1 MYSIQEKIAC
11 YDKHQNIKNAA
22 LELGLKWQT
31 LYYQLKKAGHK
42 IIGNKAKYGSDKDKL
57 ASRAEQEFLN
67 LIPYAKDMNQEK
79 FQAHY
84 DFEVKGLKVDVK
96 ASTLKKI
103 SQNQQ
108 RYVFSI
114 KRQEMLADFVVCF
127 CYEDGELDDCL
138 LLPKEAIKYTK
149 TISFTKGGK
158 WAEYQITPQEIKAFF
173 DEWDIS

>member
-1 MYSIQEKIAC
+1 MHNIQEKIAC
-11 YDKHQNIKNAA
+11 YDRHQNIKLAA
-22 LELGLKWQT
+22 TELGMKWQT

-57 ASRAEQEFLN
+57 ASRAEQDFLS

-96 ASTLKKI
+96 ASTLRKI
-103 SQNQQ
+103 SKNQS
-108 RYVFSI
+108 RFCFSI

-127 CYEDGELDDCL
+127 CYNNGEPDCCL
-138 LLPKEAIKYTK
+138 LLPSEAIKYTQ
-149 TISFTKGGK
+149 TISFTKNGK
-158 WAEYQITPQEIKAFF
+158 WAEYQITPQELKEFF
-173 DEWDIS
+173 DEWDIG